1 MSGEDQKRITNELS
15 VTRWFHRL
23 IDGDEVAAEALWRYY
38 FPQLLKLARRHVIPG
53 EKLHDVAED
62 AASSAIRIMIRGA
75 SQGRYQNVQNRDELW
90 RLLVVA
96 TKRKV
101 LDRLRAQQTQKR
113 GGGAVLQP
121 LDESIAAFT
130 LTPEMLAILDEDL
143 QELLG
148 LLRDDGLRR
157 IAMLRLEGYENR
169 EIARMLD
176 VSERTIERKL
186 HLIRTDWEKRAG
198 DSKD

>member
-1 MSGEDQKRITNELS
+1 MNGRKYQRESDEPS
-15 VTRWFHRL
+15 VTRWFHQL
-23 IDGDEVAAEALWRYY
+23 SEGDQTAADDLWNYY
-38 FPQLLKLARRHVIPG
+38 FPRLQSFAKQHFGAPRSIREG
-53 EKLHDVAED
+53 ADD

-75 SQGRYQNVQNRDELW
+75 SQGRYRNVQNRDELW

-101 LDRLRAQQTQKR
+101 LDRVKAQQTQKR
-113 GGGAVLQP
+113 GGGIELQT

-130 LTPEMLAILDEDL
+130 PTAEFLAILDEDL
-143 QELLG
+143 QELLA
-148 LLRDDGLRR
+148 LLRDDGLRQ

-169 EIARMLD
+169 EIARSLD

-186 HLIRTDWEKRAG
+186 KLIRTDWATRVQE
-198 DSKD
+198 